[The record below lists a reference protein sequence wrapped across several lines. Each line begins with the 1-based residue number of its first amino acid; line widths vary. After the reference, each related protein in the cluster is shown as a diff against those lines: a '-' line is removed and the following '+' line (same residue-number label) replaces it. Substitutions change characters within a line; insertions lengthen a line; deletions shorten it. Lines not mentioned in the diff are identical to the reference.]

1 MGESLLQCFPK
12 MLSQT
17 SSGLLP
23 VGTGMLERND
33 LEGKGE
39 RKGGLGGQVA
49 AAVVLPVE
57 NHTPRPPIPTLL
69 RITLVVLAA
78 TEGLSQYKR
87 YV

>member
-1 MGESLLQCFPK
+1 MFPQ

-33 LEGKGE
+33 LEEKGRGRE
-39 RKGGLGGQVA
+39 GLGRQVA

-57 NHTPRPPIPTLL
+57 NHTPSPHTNPPPG
-69 RITLVVLAA
+69 ITLVVLAA
-78 TEGLSQYKR
+78 TEGHSAISI
-87 YV
+87 